1 MPDIALLIAFEV
13 PQIVK
18 DIGAYAG
25 FAAVLG
31 LGVLSALYFSQA
43 RDVKR
48 LRDWAGRA
56 PERAAEEEARQQAAA
71 RAQAAAAAPKAA
83 TPAGAAA
90 AAAGA
95 NDTQKAG
102 AGATPAGA
110 GRAASAGAAA
120 GAGSGGG
127 VATAPRLPTRVAS
140 EQTAVLGQQ
149 STAVTRRPRW
159 YRRVDWPAPR
169 YVALIVAGI
178 LIVGGGAAFGVTKLL
193 EEDDPAQ
200 PVGGAGS
207 DGRDGQQSTR
217 VDPADVKVSVLN
229 GTVVQGLAAQ
239 IGDKLRRKGYQLVN
253 TANSSDQQ
261 RAESVV
267 LFVDDDARDEARS
280 VARALDISQKE
291 QADESSIDLA
301 GGATVIVV
309 IGADQTDPNAP
320 PPEPEPPP
328 PQPPPQPAPQQVP
341 PAAPGTPTP

>member
-1 MPDIALLIAFEV
+1 MPDIAILIAFEV

-31 LGVLSALYFSQA
+31 LGVLSALYFAQA

-95 NDTQKAG
+95 GGNDVQQ
-102 AGATPAGA
+102 
-110 GRAASAGAAA
+110 AGAAA
-120 GAGSGGG
+120 GAGAGAAAGGG
-127 VATAPRLPTRVAS
+127 VATAPRIPTRVAS
-140 EQTAVLGQQ
+140 QQTAVLGQQ
-149 STAVTRRPRW
+149 PTAVTKRPRW
-159 YRRVDWPAPR
+159 YRRIDWPAPR
-169 YVALIVAGI
+169 YIALIVAGI

-200 PVGGAGS
+200 RQAGGGGGGG
-207 DGRDGQQSTR
+207 DGEQSTR
-217 VDPADVKVSVLN
+217 IDPADVKVSVLN
-229 GTVVQGLAAQ
+229 GTVIPGLAAQ
-239 IGDKLRRKGYQLVN
+239 IGDKLKRKGYQLVN
-253 TANSSDQQ
+253 TDNNSDQQ

-291 QADESSIDLA
+291 QADPSSIDLA

-320 PPEPEPPP
+320 PPEPDPPA
-328 PQPPPQPAPQQVP
+328 QQAPQQTPGVP
-341 PAAPGTPTP
+341 APTPGTPTTP